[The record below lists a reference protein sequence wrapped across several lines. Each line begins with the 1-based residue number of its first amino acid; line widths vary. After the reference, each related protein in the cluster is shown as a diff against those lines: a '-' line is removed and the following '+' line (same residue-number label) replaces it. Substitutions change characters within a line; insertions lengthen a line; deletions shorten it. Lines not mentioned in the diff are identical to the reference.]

1 MEPAPLADIIY
12 PYTKRMTGIRRYSE
26 ILVSALERTG
36 TPVKVHRVRKFELSI
51 GGKPAG
57 GLLSQKLL
65 SWFIRTSCPVVHS
78 LSPDVITKKTNV
90 ATIHDLIPFYH
101 RETFMKTRRERI
113 GYRLMFD
120 RLDELVLI
128 VYTEY
133 TRRQLGELGIDM
145 SRVEVC
151 GFGIQ
156 DYFKPST
163 GQSPYPQDGLKHVV
177 TVGDYNPRK
186 RYDILYG
193 AVNSLEGVE
202 LYHIGPVNNW
212 IRRYIELKAI
222 ADRGGKVHQI
232 GPREDQ
238 ALVDYISHADLLVHA
253 TEDEGAGFTPA
264 EAMACG
270 TKALVNPIPVYKEL
284 YGESVSYCEL
294 SVEGFAKGIEL
305 SLAGSTDRKA
315 LLDYSKRFS
324 ADAEAARVAAVYR
337 KITGSN

>member
-1 MEPAPLADIIY
+1 
-12 PYTKRMTGIRRYSE
+12 MTGIRRYSE

-36 TPVKVHRVRKFELSI
+36 TPVRVHRVRKFELSI

-57 GLLSQKLL
+57 GLISQKFL
-65 SWFIRTSCPVVHS
+65 SMFIRTRCRVVHS
-78 LSPDVITKKTNV
+78 LSPDVITKKTNI

-133 TRRQLGELGIDM
+133 TKSQLAELGIDK
-145 SRVEVC
+145 SKVEVC

-156 DYFKPST
+156 DYFKPS
-163 GQSPYPQDGLKHVV
+163 GGLSPYPQNGLKHVV

-186 RYDILYG
+186 RYDILYN

-212 IRRYIELKAI
+212 IRRYNELKVLAEK
-222 ADRGGKVHQI
+222 GGKVHQI
-232 GPREDQ
+232 GPREGQ

-284 YGESVSYCEL
+284 YGESVSYCQL
-294 SVEGFAKGIEL
+294 SVDGFAKGIEL
-305 SLAGSTDRKA
+305 SLAGDRDRSA
-315 LLDYSKRFS
+315 LLEYSKRFS
-324 ADAEAARVAAVYR
+324 ADEEARRVAAVYS
-337 KITGSN
+337 KVADAS